1 MSFLEVVLRPKSLNR
16 LVLLVIYA
24 LILVFISQPIYG
36 TTDDKILAGFAD
48 GSYTGETEIQTIFIQ
63 PIINF
68 ILIPFYNIFPYFGW
82 YAIFQVGLVLIAL
95 SLIAPALNALK
106 PFLNK
111 YFLALSL
118 FILSWQIPQITYTS
132 TAILTFL
139 LTSLLLFLYLLNGEK
154 SKLKITIVVIVFI
167 LSFHWRTEA
176 VLGISTLLILPIT
189 KYFKR
194 LIKFNRNLIAIF
206 LIVLTSITSF
216 NYFLREANASEE
228 WDSYNQWNSY
238 RHQLQNR
245 ILQDNLWR
253 ELEKIS
259 WSTAEHNLF
268 ISLSYGDPNTF
279 NSEWIEP
286 AFESSRSSAGLKGV
300 INADPAYTLSDT
312 IKVFKNYKSEL
323 FYLVFLSVILLI
335 LFRTLKNF
343 AYITLIWMQG
353 LLITYFMA
361 ATLHTPERVV
371 IPLFMGSTII
381 SLVLILDQNL
391 TKLSRFNL
399 INTATLV
406 GFLLLIF
413 APGGLKDDFSYRENA
428 IKDSNEVKQV
438 LSNFDEKNILL
449 GSVGTE
455 VNHLVNPFVRSKF
468 EKDLK
473 IITVGNWE
481 TFSPHWYKR
490 NFKLGIISNNVNDD
504 LIKNPK
510 VLWVTQEIPDTAYQV
525 ELYLQEQNK
534 SEFERRGV
542 NTGLKEINV
551 FKFAPDSP

>member
-1 MSFLEVVLRPKSLNR
+1 MSFLEVVLRPKIKNR
-16 LVLLVIYA
+16 LALLVIYA

-48 GSYTGETEIQTIFIQ
+48 GSYTGEKEIQTIFIQ

-82 YAIFQVGLVLIAL
+82 YAIFQVGLVVIIL
-95 SLIAPALNALK
+95 SLIPPELNKIK
-106 PFLNK
+106 PFLGN
-111 YFLALSL
+111 YFLALSI
-118 FILSWQIPQITYTS
+118 FVLSWQIPQITYTS
-132 TAILTFL
+132 TAILLFIL
-139 LTSLLLFLYLLNGEK
+139 SSLLIFLYLLNGEVG
-154 SKLKITIVVIVFI
+154 KLKIIIVAIIFI
-167 LSFHWRTEA
+167 FSFFWRLEA
-176 VLGISTLLILPIT
+176 VLGISTLLFLPMV
-189 KYFKR
+189 KYYRR
-194 LIKFNRNLIAIF
+194 LIQFNKKFILIFFILF
-206 LIVLTSITSF
+206 TTVTSL
-216 NYFLREANASEE
+216 NYSLQVTNASED
-228 WDSYNQWNSY
+228 WVKYNKWNNF

-279 NSEWIEP
+279 NSDWIEP
-286 AFESSRSSAGLKGV
+286 AFELSKSSAGLKGL
-300 INADPAYTLSDT
+300 INADLTYTLIKT
-312 IKVFKNYKSEL
+312 IKVLQNYKIEL
-323 FYLVFLSVILLI
+323 FYLLFLSIILLN

-343 AYITLIWMQG
+343 VYISLIWMQG

-371 IPLFMGSTII
+371 IPLFMGCTII

-391 TKLSRFNL
+391 TKLPRFNL
-399 INTATLV
+399 INTAPLV
-406 GFLLLIF
+406 GFLVLIF
-413 APGGLKDDFSYRENA
+413 APGGLKDDFSQRENV

-481 TFSPHWYKR
+481 TFSPHWYER
-490 NFKLGIISNNVNDD
+490 NFKLGIISNNVYDD

-525 ELYLQEQNK
+525 ELYLREQNK
-534 SEFERRGV
+534 SEFERRSV
-542 NTGLKEINV
+542 NTGLNEINV

>member
-1 MSFLEVVLRPKSLNR
+1 MTWIEVALRPKTINR
-16 LVLLVIYA
+16 LVLLITYSLV
-24 LILVFISQPIYG
+24 LISFSQPIYG
-36 TTDDKILAGFAD
+36 TTDDKILAGFVD
-48 GSYTGETEIQTIFIQ
+48 GSYTGEREIQTIFIQ
-63 PIINF
+63 PVINF
-68 ILIPFYNIFPYFGW
+68 ILIPFYYFFPNFGW

-95 SLIAPALNALK
+95 SLIPPALNALK

-118 FILSWQIPQITYTS
+118 FILSWQIPQITFTS

-194 LIKFNRNLIAIF
+194 LIKSNRNLIAIF
-206 LIVLTSITSF
+206 LITLTSITSF

-245 ILQDNLWR
+245 ISQDDLWKD
-253 ELEKIS
+253 LEKIS
-259 WSTAEHNLF
+259 WSPAEHNLF
-268 ISLSYGDPNTF
+268 ISLSYGDPSVF
-279 NSEWIEP
+279 NSQWIKP
-286 AFESSRSSAGLKGV
+286 AFELSRSKTGLNGL
-300 INADPAYTLSDT
+300 IYADPTYTLKET
-312 IKVFKNYKSEL
+312 IKVFQDYKVEL
-323 FYLVFLSVILLI
+323 FYLIFLAILLLI
-335 LFRTLKNF
+335 LFRTVQTF
-343 AYITLIWMQG
+343 FLIFLTWMQG
-353 LLITYFMA
+353 LITTYFMT
-361 ATLHTPERVV
+361 ATLHTPERVI
-371 IPLFMGSTII
+371 IPLFIGCTII
-381 SLVLILDQNL
+381 SLVLILDQYL
-391 TKLSRFNL
+391 ARLPKINL

-406 GFLLLIF
+406 GFLVFIF

-455 VNHLVNPFVRSKF
+455 VNHLVNPFVSSKF

-473 IITVGNWE
+473 SITVGNWE
-481 TFSPHWYKR
+481 TFSPHWEKR
-490 NFKLGIISNNVNDD
+490 NFKLGIRSKNVYED
-504 LIKNPK
+504 LVQNPK
-510 VLWVTQEIPDTAYQV
+510 VLWITQEIPDTAYKV
-525 ELYLQEQNK
+525 ELYLREQNI
-534 SEFERRGV
+534 SEFERRGLK
-542 NTGLKEINV
+542 TGLDGLNV
-551 FKFAPDSP
+551 FSFAPDSP